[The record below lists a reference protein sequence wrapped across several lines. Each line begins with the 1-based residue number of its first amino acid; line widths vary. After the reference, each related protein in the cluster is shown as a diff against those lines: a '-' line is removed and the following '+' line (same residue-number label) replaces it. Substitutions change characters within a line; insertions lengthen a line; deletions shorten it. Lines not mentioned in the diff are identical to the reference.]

1 MSDGATTSCKDSRG
15 TIFLLHVKLPHV
27 SHRRRSCAQ
36 GGSPSSTDIGLSGD
50 LGRIPG
56 SLPRAVRTP
65 PGSSLPGLRWNFA
78 RASSGAV
85 RSAWGKPARP
95 PHPPFPVPR
104 SPTGAQSS
112 PVLVVTTSPVPHR
125 RSLWNPAAGQ
135 ADLQVSPN
143 LLRGFRPP
151 RSIPSALG
159 AAAVC
164 RDVLASRCI
173 RVAVHESH
181 TEAAT
186 AGPSL
191 WMTAGLVTEVLARSI
206 RAVRYASALNWD
218 DVWGEGG
225 SGQARRSCRDDAAIP
240 WASAT
245 GA

>member
-1 MSDGATTSCKDSRG
+1 MFRTGAGVVHRGGRLRRPTSGCPG
-15 TIFLLHVKLPHV
+15 TW
-27 SHRRRSCAQ
+27 
-36 GGSPSSTDIGLSGD
+36 GGSPVACPEPFAHLQEA
-50 LGRIPG
+50 RFPG
-56 SLPRAVRTP
+56 SDGT
-65 PGSSLPGLRWNFA
+65 S